1 MVVIYIDNH
10 LSEYLLTTLEE
21 VVLNSAIHQKCVL
34 WSHEARR
41 FGPLENSGP
50 TRTESER
57 ASAECRFRRERQ
69 RKRAINGGRL
79 GCACPDQRT
88 RLEIP

>member
-1 MVVIYIDNH
+1 MEPIMVVIYIDNH

-50 TRTESER
+50 TGRNRNARPQSVGSAGS
-57 ASAECRFRRERQ
+57 ASVNEQLMGA
-69 RKRAINGGRL
+69 
-79 GCACPDQRT
+79 D
-88 RLEIP
+88 